1 METENA
7 LDPIQASAPASR
19 ETMVTVA
26 LLDNVDLI
34 DKIFEFIQIEFP
46 EMRDKASALK
56 ELARR
61 EFAGIETYIP
71 RRSQAER
78 DRIVA
83 EVMVLFNGRNAT
95 EVGRRLNISRAS
107 VYRIIKTPGTKK

>member
-1 METENA
+1 V
-7 LDPIQASAPASR
+7 IS
-19 ETMVTVA
+19 A

-46 EMRDKASALK
+46 EMHDKAFAQK
-56 ELARR
+56 ELALR

-78 DRIVA
+78 DRIA
-83 EVMVLFNGRNAT
+83 REVITVFNGSNAH
-95 EVGRRLNISRAS
+95 EVAKRVCISRSS
-107 VYRIIKTPGTKK
+107 VYRIIKASTRTRE